1 MWGAILSFLSLFGML
16 TCNYIKCII
25 LDYCRVTRAED
36 GMVFRIITA
45 KVDALFLRSSLMLG
59 FTSMGRNY
67 VLKDS
72 QNSQIWIWSIIVEY
86 VSVVLH
92 SLQYEY

>member
-1 MWGAILSFLSLFGML
+1 
-16 TCNYIKCII
+16 
-25 LDYCRVTRAED
+25 
-36 GMVFRIITA
+36 MVFRIITA

-72 QNSQIWIWSIIVEY
+72 QNSQIWIWSMIVEY
-86 VSVVLH
+86 VLIVLH
-92 SLQYEY
+92 SLQYGYYICFVEI